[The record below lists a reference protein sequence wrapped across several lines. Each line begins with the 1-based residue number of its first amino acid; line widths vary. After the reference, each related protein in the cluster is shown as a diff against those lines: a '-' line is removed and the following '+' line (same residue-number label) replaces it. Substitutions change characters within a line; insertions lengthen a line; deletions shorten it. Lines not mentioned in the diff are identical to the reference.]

1 MSSDTRR
8 YEQRQ
13 WDALLATELGLL
25 ANPNRF
31 LAARQAAGT
40 VTVAAPGAGIHNLI
54 AQVQVSFFGTPS
66 GTSTVTVQSGAGT
79 TVFQAFLTAGN
90 NTFNFS
96 PPLLAPQDTAM
107 LVGIN
112 PGGGTAITNVL
123 AGTIVPYP
131 YRVQ

>member
-8 YEQRQ
+8 YEHRQ
-13 WDALLATELGLL
+13 WDALLSTDLGVV
-25 ANPNRF
+25 ASPDRF

-40 VTVAAPGAGIHNLI
+40 VLVEAAGAGIHNLI
-54 AQVQVSFFGTPS
+54 AQVHVSFFGTPS
-66 GTSTVTVQSGAGT
+66 GTSTLTIQHGGT
-79 TVFQAFLTAGN
+79 TTFQSYLTAGN
-90 NTFNFS
+90 NTFTFT
-96 PPLLAPQDTAM
+96 PPHLAPPNTPVQ
-107 LVGIN
+107 VIVS